1 MVAVPLETEC
11 WVTVHQEVTEATNQQ
26 QEIVAMDQPAQ
37 GAMDLVAQT
46 DMEAL
51 VDTVRELSVPH
62 MNFMVA
68 TVPHLLP

>member
-26 QEIVAMDQPAQ
+26 QEIVAMDQPA
-37 GAMDLVAQT
+37 MVAQT
-46 DMEAL
+46 DTEAL
-51 VDTVRELSVPH
+51 VDTVREFSVPH
-62 MNFMVA
+62 MNLMVA